1 MSTVAEDNY
10 EMKSV
15 AIEKVENGYSATAQY
30 GMKGAPTVV
39 PTYNGGRKFVFSTW
53 SDVER
58 FLDESGFTV
67 QPK

>member
-1 MSTVAEDNY
+1 
-10 EMKSV
+10 
-15 AIEKVENGYSATAQY
+15 
-30 GMKGAPTVV
+30 MKGAPTVV